1 MSATRYQGKAA
12 GHWGHVVGDRLSGVV
27 DRLTQ
32 QWLVPFDGLR
42 QGGRE
47 MTAHYLK
54 SVILTGKSRHRESA
68 GVHVARLAILFTI
81 ICSVA
86 TVVMLL
92 S

>member
-1 MSATRYQGKAA
+1 
-12 GHWGHVVGDRLSGVV
+12 
-27 DRLTQ
+27 
-32 QWLVPFDGLR
+32 
-42 QGGRE
+42 